1 VTRAGPRAL
10 EPGSYEIVVSGPSR
24 TRFRIGNDG
33 RLVVSSE
40 KRLSHLHE
48 RLATGAGENCEHQ
61 HAVLLLVTQG
71 QERIGARCA
80 PRRYERRAH
89 RDGHKRASNDRERQ
103 RVTRGDAVE

>member
-1 VTRAGPRAL
+1 MSSPGRLARAFVSGTMGVWWPALRRAL
-10 EPGSYEIVVSGPSR
+10 SQ
-24 TRFRIGNDG
+24 
-33 RLVVSSE
+33 
-40 KRLSHLHE
+40 LHE
-48 RLATGAGENCEHQ
+48 RLATGGGENCEHQ

-89 RDGHKRASNDRERQ
+89 RDGHKCASNDRERQ

>member
-1 VTRAGPRAL
+1 LSSPGRLARAFVSGTMSVCWSALRRAL
-10 EPGSYEIVVSGPSR
+10 SQ
-24 TRFRIGNDG
+24 
-33 RLVVSSE
+33 
-40 KRLSHLHE
+40 LHE
-48 RLATGAGENCEHQ
+48 RLATGGGENCEHQ

>member
-1 VTRAGPRAL
+1 LSSPGRLARAFVSGTMGVWWSALRRAL
-10 EPGSYEIVVSGPSR
+10 SQ
-24 TRFRIGNDG
+24 
-33 RLVVSSE
+33 
-40 KRLSHLHE
+40 LHE

-89 RDGHKRASNDRERQ
+89 RDGHECASNDRERQ
-103 RVTRGDAVE
+103 RVTRRDAVE